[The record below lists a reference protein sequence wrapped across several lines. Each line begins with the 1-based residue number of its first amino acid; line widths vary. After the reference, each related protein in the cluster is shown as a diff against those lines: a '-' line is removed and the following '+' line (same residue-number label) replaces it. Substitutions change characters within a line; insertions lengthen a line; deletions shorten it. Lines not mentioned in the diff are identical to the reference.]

1 MPNMFVPTATDIA
14 VQNSTTG
21 AIDYLQFTG
30 TTLTASSYH
39 DFGIPGWNVVAHG
52 DFNLDNHQDLVVQNA
67 AGQVDFLDLDA
78 KGNLIGSALSPVSL
92 PPIVGGGFFDDNVAG
107 QTGNTL
113 VAQLANCQLDM
124 LGFNPSGKLLHSDLI
139 ANTVG
144 LPHAVGVADSFL
156 DFPAYAN
163 IGTGGNDNVELQLPD
178 GSLDSIGFS
187 GDFRLATLSLSASQL
202 VSGSAGL
209 PTVGAVNQE
218 AGFLDFFDTD
228 YNVVGPPGAGGVDLE
243 GTQYI
248 SQLANG
254 TFDAL
259 YADSGYGDPTHQG
272 ALYASEQL
280 NLSMPGWHAVD
291 AGAVTREIFPLT

>member
-1 MPNMFVPTATDIA
+1 MPNMPVPTTTDIA

-30 TTLTASSYH
+30 TTLTASTYH

-52 DFNLDNHQDLVVQNA
+52 DFNGDGNQDLVVQNA

-92 PPIVGGGFFDDNVAG
+92 PPIVGGGFFNSNVAG
-107 QTGNTL
+107 QEGSTL
-113 VAQLANCQLDM
+113 VAQLANGQLDM

-144 LPHAVGVADSFL
+144 LPHAVGVAESNVN
-156 DFPAYAN
+156 FPAYST
-163 IGTGGNDNVELQLPD
+163 IGTGDNDNVELQLPD
-178 GSLDSIGFS
+178 GSLDSLGFS
-187 GDFRLATLSLSASQL
+187 GDFSLATLSLSASQL

-209 PTVGAVNQE
+209 PTVEADNQE
-218 AGFLDFFDTD
+218 AGFFNTN
-228 YNVVGPPGAGGVDLE
+228 YNVLGPPGAGGVDLE